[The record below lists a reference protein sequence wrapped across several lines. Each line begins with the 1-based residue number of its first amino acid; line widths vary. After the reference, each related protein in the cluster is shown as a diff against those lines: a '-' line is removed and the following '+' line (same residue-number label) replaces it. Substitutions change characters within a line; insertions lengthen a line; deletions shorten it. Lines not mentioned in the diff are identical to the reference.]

1 MILIH
6 SQIDESIDYLCQC
19 MSMLVL
25 IRLEESENIFEQ
37 SVQDIWI
44 KKTDGFNCFQFTPS
58 VFLRPVNP

>member
-44 KKTDGFNCFQFTPS
+44 KKTDGFSCFPVYTIG
-58 VFLRPVNP
+58 FLKSS